1 MFTGNLCAL
10 SARAPRN
17 LAVALVSASLVL
29 AGVATALPLLA
40 QSSSVPARVTE
51 VVDRTKLVT
60 LRGNVHPF
68 ARPEYDLGAAPD
80 DLPMER
86 ILLMFERS
94 PEQEAGLRDLLDQQQ
109 VKSSPSYHHWLTPNE
124 FGEVFGPAD
133 SDVQA
138 VSDWLASEG
147 FQVNRVGSGRGAVKY
162 AANCPSNLGQAFGAM
177 PRHSHSLIRTATVSD
192 RST

>member
-1 MFTGNLCAL
+1 MFTGNLCGL
-10 SARAPRN
+10 PVRAPSN
-17 LAVALVSASLVL
+17 LAGALVSASLII

-86 ILLMFERS
+86 ILLVFER
-94 PEQEAGLRDLLDQQQ
+94 
-109 VKSSPSYHHWLTPNE
+109 
-124 FGEVFGPAD
+124 
-133 SDVQA
+133 
-138 VSDWLASEG
+138 
-147 FQVNRVGSGRGAVKY
+147 
-162 AANCPSNLGQAFGAM
+162 
-177 PRHSHSLIRTATVSD
+177 
-192 RST
+192 

>member
-17 LAVALVSASLVL
+17 LAGALVSASLVL

-86 ILLMFERS
+86 ILLVFER
-94 PEQEAGLRDLLDQQQ
+94 
-109 VKSSPSYHHWLTPNE
+109 
-124 FGEVFGPAD
+124 
-133 SDVQA
+133 
-138 VSDWLASEG
+138 
-147 FQVNRVGSGRGAVKY
+147 
-162 AANCPSNLGQAFGAM
+162 
-177 PRHSHSLIRTATVSD
+177 
-192 RST
+192 